1 MNKSLV
7 LGCIAILLVLLGIGI
22 FFHYYPLDQLI
33 DTTAIGRYF
42 SSLGFFGGLGFIV
55 VGALFTALGLPRQ
68 LVAFVG
74 GYTYGVYIGV
84 LLGTVA
90 AVIGAAL
97 TFYFA
102 RWLARPFVMRRYPQQ
117 VSTVDDFVRDNLF
130 LKIITIRF
138 LPFGTNLITNLTA
151 GATTVAIRP
160 FAIASFIGFIPQMAI
175 FALTGQGVR
184 IGSTTQLLVAAIL
197 FLISIIVA
205 AYLYRQRR
213 AVQSETN

>member
-7 LGCIAILLVLLGIGI
+7 LVCIAILLVLLGFGI
-22 FFHYYPLDQLI
+22 FFHYYPLDQFI

-42 SSLGFFGGLGFIV
+42 SSLGFVGGLGFVV

-74 GYTYGVYIGV
+74 GYTYGIYLGI

-117 VSTVDDFVRDNLF
+117 VATVDAFVRHNLF

-151 GATTVAIRP
+151 GATAVAIRP

-175 FALTGQGVR
+175 FALTGQGVSV
-184 IGSTTQLLVAAIL
+184 GSSAQLAVAGIL
-197 FLISIIVA
+197 FLISLIVGG
-205 AYLYRQRR
+205 YLYRQRQVVPSQ
-213 AVQSETN
+213 AN